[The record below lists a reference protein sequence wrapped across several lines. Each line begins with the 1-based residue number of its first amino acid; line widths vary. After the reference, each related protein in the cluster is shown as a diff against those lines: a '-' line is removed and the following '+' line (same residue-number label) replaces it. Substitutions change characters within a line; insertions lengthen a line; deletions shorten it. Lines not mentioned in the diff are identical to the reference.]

1 MLEIIRP
8 SNVLGEVHAKNVSF
22 ISVMFILVFK
32 YVQDTSQIML
42 RMKMKFSDAC
52 LLNLAICIGA
62 S

>member
-1 MLEIIRP
+1 M
-8 SNVLGEVHAKNVSF
+8 LGEVHAKNVSL
-22 ISVMFILVFK
+22 ISVMFISVFK